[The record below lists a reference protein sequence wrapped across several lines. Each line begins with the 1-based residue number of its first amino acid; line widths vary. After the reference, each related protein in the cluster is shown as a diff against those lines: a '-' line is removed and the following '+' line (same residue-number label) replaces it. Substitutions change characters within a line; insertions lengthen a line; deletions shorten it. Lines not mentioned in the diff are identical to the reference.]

1 MPPKLTRF
9 LLHWIVNTAA
19 VLVASCIVKGI
30 RYDKPLDLLA
40 ASLLL
45 GILNAFV
52 RPVLKLLSLPLL
64 ILTLGLFSIVINA
77 LLLYIVGWLLY
88 PKFSVANFGAA
99 LWGALIIA
107 IVSVV
112 LNILTGA
119 NNTRIQVRRS
129 PPAKPHDDDSGPVI
143 DV

>member
-9 LLHWIVNTAA
+9 LLRWIVNTAA
-19 VLVASCIVKGI
+19 VLVASCLVEGI
-30 RYDKPLDLLA
+30 RYQKPLDLVV

-52 RPVLKLLSLPLL
+52 RPVLKVLSLPLL
-64 ILTLGLFSIVINA
+64 ILTLGLFSLVINA
-77 LLLYIVGWLLY
+77 LLLYFVGWLLY
-88 PKFSVANFGAA
+88 PKFTVANFSAA
-99 LWGALIIA
+99 FWGALVIA

-112 LNILTGA
+112 LNVLTGA
-119 NNTRIQVRRS
+119 NNMRVQVRRS
-129 PPAKPHDDDSGPVI
+129 PPNNPRDDGGGPVI

>member
-9 LLHWIVNTAA
+9 LLHWTFNTAA
-19 VLVASCIVKGI
+19 VLAASKIVKGI
-30 RYDKPLDLLA
+30 YYDKPLDLLV

-64 ILTLGLFSIVINA
+64 ILTLGLFSLVINA
-77 LLLYIVGWLLY
+77 LLLYFVGWLLY
-88 PKFSVANFGAA
+88 PKFTVANFSAA
-99 LWGALIIA
+99 FWGALVITV
-107 IVSVV
+107 VSLV
-112 LNILTGA
+112 LNFLTG
-119 NNTRIQVRRS
+119 TGVRIQVRRG
-129 PPAKPHDDDSGPVI
+129 PPPSEPRDDDGPVI